1 MDLSRLYQ
9 KNNKGRWLYSM
20 KKIAI
25 FILFIYSGILGIAES
40 AMTDYCITP
49 AFNMTMTKPNIMIV
63 MDFSGSMQFTA
74 YLNCTFYDYDGYVAM
89 CQMPSSG
96 TSNYDST
103 KTYYGF
109 ADTTKYYIYQSSGFE
124 VNTSCS
130 YSNKI
135 GGVNCISGNILNWI
149 TSTRV
154 DVARKVLTGGRTSSG
169 ASDKFE
175 SEGANFKKWNGSS
188 YVADSYT
195 DNILHCS
202 FNITA
207 STTSNRKLNI
217 ANEPGQTCTLG
228 TLSDATINIKMQS
241 ASEATGIVHDFYDK
255 VHFEFM
261 VYSTG
266 TGAYDRQGVIKS
278 GKDGTLSSVVTAIN
292 NETPFWGTPTGEALW
307 EAYDYFKQSNDHSYA
322 ANNDAINSTNGN
334 KDPFYDGTGT
344 PGTAIPCR
352 KAFVLLISDGAY
364 GTSIDPVEPARTMR
378 ITDLRSDLTGTQ
390 NVTTYAVHA
399 FSSGDTTGS
408 QSLKTVAM
416 FGGFDDNDSST
427 WPYTFTGY
435 PSDSRTVTYPL
446 TNCNPAGTWN
456 SSCSEWDKN
465 KTGLPYNFFEADD
478 GDELKTSL
486 TNALNDMMRRASSG
500 TAASVL
506 ASSEGSGANLLQAVY
521 YPKRLFTNTEIEW
534 TGEIQNLW
542 YYIDPYLQNPSI
554 REDTNLSGA
563 SGVGILN
570 LTDDYVIK
578 FYFDSTDN
586 KTKAKRYST
595 DSTGTTET
603 YVDTVSLED
612 LEVLWEAGTLLF
624 QRNLSTSPR
633 TIYTTING
641 TSFLTN
647 NFSTTN
653 KTTLAPYLQ
662 ASTTDSGAEAEKII
676 NYVHGTDQTGY
687 RSRAVTYLG
696 TSGVWKLGDVVDST
710 PRLQSS
716 IPANNY
722 HLKAPDG
729 YSDSTYLEYIQDS
742 TYLNR
747 GMVYAGANDGMLHAF
762 KLGKLEQ
769 TWTSPAQGANEKA
782 RLTGSDRGSE
792 SWAFIPKNSLPY
804 LKYTADTTYCHLF
817 FVDLPPLVIDTSAP
831 SGTGSDISTAS
842 KTKSSWKTF
851 VIGGMNM
858 GGANKISTDSCT
870 TGTTSGTCV
879 KTPTTDPSDST
890 KGLGYSS
897 YFALNVTDP
906 ASPSLLWEFSD
917 PDLGFSTSG
926 PAIVRIGDTDKNAK
940 WFAVFASGPTGP
952 IYTAKYQFMGTS
964 NQNLKLFVLD
974 LYTGSYSTIDTG
986 ITNAF
991 GGSMYN
997 AALDAEKGDTAATG
1011 RYSDNVLY
1019 FGYTE
1024 KDTATSTWTKGGV
1037 LRLNTFE
1044 DPNPAN
1050 WKVSTVINNIGPVT
1064 SAIAKLQDR
1073 KNGVLWLYFGTGRF
1087 FYRYDDVADD
1097 KTNQRTIYGVME
1109 PCYNKAAKPN
1119 SIDNTGTNGC
1129 TDSVSPGDLDDQTTS
1144 PSTTLAS
1151 GADGWYIDLT
1161 ASSGNDGA
1169 ERVVTDPLAVFSG
1182 SVFFTTYIPSTDVCS
1197 LGGNTY
1203 IWCTYYNTGGP
1214 CAGLGGKAITQVSTG
1229 AIQELSLSS
1238 VFTEKESRRTTAIT
1252 GMPPKGQG
1260 LSVLMGPRPLK
1271 KILHIREK

>member
-1 MDLSRLYQ
+1 
-9 KNNKGRWLYSM
+9 M

-25 FILFIYSGILGIAES
+25 FILFIYSGLFGIAES

-49 AFNMTMTKPNIMIV
+49 SFNLVTTKPNILIL
-63 MDFSGSMQFTA
+63 MDYSGSMQFPA
-74 YLNCTFYDYDGYVAM
+74 YITCDYNTFSPYDGQVVQ
-89 CQMPSSG
+89 CRTPS
-96 TSNYDST
+96 TTLTDNYSSAKD
-103 KTYYGF
+103 YYGYF
-109 ADTTKYYIYQSSGFE
+109 DKTKYYQYSSSKFQ
-124 VNTSCS
+124 VNTACTNT
-130 YSNKI
+130 NKI
-135 GGVNCISGNILNWI
+135 GNSNTCISGNLLNWI

-154 DVARKVLTGGRTSSG
+154 DVARKVLTGGRTNTGSSDIYQSEGARVVYTDNVLNCTFTITTTSTSGAGSTKARTLAISG
-169 ASDKFE
+169 AS
-175 SEGANFKKWNGSS
+175 
-188 YVADSYT
+188 
-195 DNILHCS
+195 C
-202 FNITA
+202 
-207 STTSNRKLNI
+207 
-217 ANEPGQTCTLG
+217 PLG
-228 TLSDATINIKMQS
+228 TLSASDIDVAPQDPSTDNGLIQNFSDKAT
-241 ASEATGIVHDFYDK
+241 
-255 VHFEFM
+255 FEFM
-261 VYSTG
+261 IFNTANQGKLLSAKDATQSSLIASI
-266 TGAYDRQGVIKS
+266 TNEQPYD
-278 GKDGTLSSVVTAIN
+278 
-292 NETPFWGTPTGEALW
+292 GTPTGEGLW
-307 EAYDYFKQSNDHSYA
+307 EAYDFFKQSSDHSYA
-322 ANNDAINSTNGN
+322 SNTSDINAGNGN
-334 KDPFYDGTGT
+334 KDPYYDGTGASS
-344 PGTAIPCR
+344 TAVPCR
-352 KAFVLLISDGAY
+352 KSFVLLISDGAWN
-364 GTSIDPVEPARTMR
+364 GSVDPATPAKTMHT
-378 ITDLRSDLTGTQ
+378 TDLRTLTGTQ
-390 NVTTYAVHA
+390 SVTTYAIYA
-399 FSSGDTTGS
+399 FGDKDPATKLQGRQAMITT
-408 QSLKTVAM
+408 AI
-416 FGGFDDNDSST
+416 FGGYDDNDSNG
-427 WPYTFTGY
+427 WPYPFTDY
-435 PSDSRTVTYPL
+435 PSSSLTRTYPL
-446 TNCNPAGTWN
+446 AQCNPAGTWN
-456 SSCSEWDKN
+456 SSCNEWDKG

-478 GDELKTSL
+478 GDGLETALL
-486 TNALNDMMRRASSG
+486 NALNDMMRRASSG

-521 YPKRLFTNTEIEW
+521 YPKRLFTDTEIEW

-554 REDTNLSGA
+554 REDTNIGGA
-563 SGVGILN
+563 NGTGILN
-570 LTDDYVIK
+570 LTDDYVVK

-586 KTKAKRYST
+586 KTKVKRYST

-612 LEVLWEAGTLLF
+612 MEVIWEAGTSLF
-624 QRNLSTSPR
+624 QRDLSTSPR

-687 RSRAVTYLG
+687 RTRTVTFLG
-696 TSGVWKLGDVVDST
+696 TTGVWKLGDVVDST

-722 HLKAPDG
+722 HLNAPDG

-747 GMVYAGANDGMLHAF
+747 GMIYSGANDGMLHAF

-769 TWTSPAQGANEKA
+769 YWTSPAQGADEKA
-782 RLTGSDRGSE
+782 RLTGSDLGSE

-804 LKYTADTTYCHLF
+804 LKYTADTSYCHLF
-817 FVDLPPLVIDTSAP
+817 FVDLPPLVIDASAP
-831 SGTGSDISTAS
+831 SGIGSDISTAS
-842 KTKSSWKTF
+842 KTKSSWKTI
-851 VIGGMNM
+851 VIGGMGL

-870 TGTTSGTCV
+870 SGTTSGTCV

-906 ASPSLLWEFSD
+906 TSPSLLWEFSD
-917 PDLGFSTSG
+917 PALGFSTSG
-926 PAIVRIGDTDKNAK
+926 PAIVRIGDADKNGK

-964 NQNLKLFVLD
+964 NQNLKIFILD
-974 LYTGSYSTIDTG
+974 LYTGSFSTIDTG

-991 GGSMYN
+991 GGSLFN
-997 AALDAEKGDTAATG
+997 AALDTERGDISATG

-1019 FGYTE
+1019 LGYTE

-1044 DPNPAN
+1044 DPNPGN
-1050 WKVSTVINNIGPVT
+1050 WKVSTVINNLGPVT
-1064 SAIAKLQDR
+1064 SAVTKLQDR
-1073 KNGVLWLYFGTGRF
+1073 KNGKLWLYFGTGRF
-1087 FYRYDDVADD
+1087 YYRYDDVADD
-1097 KTNQRTIYGVME
+1097 QTNQRAIYGVME

-1129 TDSVSPGDLDDQTTS
+1129 TDSLSLGDLDDQTTS
-1144 PSTTLAS
+1144 PSTTLIS
-1151 GADGWYIDLT
+1151 GAGGWYINLT
-1161 ASSGNDGA
+1161 ASSGNFGA
-1169 ERVVTDPLAVFSG
+1169 ERVITDPLAVFSG
-1182 SVFFTTYIPSTDVCS
+1182 SVFFTTYAPSTDVCS
-1197 LGGNTY
+1197 LGGSTY
-1203 IWCTYYNTGGP
+1203 IWCTYYNTGGS
-1214 CAGLGGKAITQVSTG
+1214 CTGLGGKAITQVSTG

-1260 LSVLMGPRPLK
+1260 LSVLMGPRPLR